1 VKPPGGIL
9 PLGLCGVAD
18 VAGSSADTMTPGMPI
33 NSPVKGFTEG
43 LNGLL
48 NLFASGGCSSLSSK
62 LEAIL

>member
-33 NSPVKGFTEG
+33 NSPVKGFTEIKVNKINKHYFSLCQG
-43 LNGLL
+43 LYV
-48 NLFASGGCSSLSSK
+48 
-62 LEAIL
+62 IIM